1 MQVDRIFKEEKI
13 NRQNAMLKGVEILND
28 VIATFEDVAFQELNI
43 GKVHGTKDE
52 LYLVIRTEMG
62 DENKLEK
69 ILNYIEM
76 KYTFVERECGLGED
90 KLILYK
96 PKSTG
101 QLIKECLN

>member
-1 MQVDRIFKEEKI
+1 MQEKVNGIFKEEKI

-28 VIATFEDVAFQELNI
+28 VIATFEDVVFQELNI

-52 LYLVIRTEMG
+52 LYLVIRTE
-62 DENKLEK
+62 DRNEVEK

-76 KYTFVERECGLGED
+76 KYTFVERECGLGKD